1 MISCFCDLAASKRE
15 CADCSFVFALIHFPN
30 MRKCAKNIGTLLN
43 ISTLLLTKKTYDER
57 SWIPDVT
64 LCGLFLIS
72 GSQVEVTGYS

>member
-15 CADCSFVFALIHFPN
+15 CADCSFLFAFVHFPN
-30 MRKCAKNIGTLLN
+30 RRKCAKIIG
-43 ISTLLLTKKTYDER
+43 TLLLTKKTYDER